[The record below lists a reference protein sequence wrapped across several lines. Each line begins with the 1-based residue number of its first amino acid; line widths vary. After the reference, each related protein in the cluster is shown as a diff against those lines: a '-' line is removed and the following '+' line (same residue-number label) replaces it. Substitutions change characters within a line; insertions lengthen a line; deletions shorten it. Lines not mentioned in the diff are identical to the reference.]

1 MEFHIGQNKKTC
13 VVPAGYFNRRARRL
27 IAQGKGYRVPGYAE
41 RLMMLQ
47 KEAHLRKAKA
57 QNKEAGK

>member
-13 VVPAGYFNRRARRL
+13 VIPAGYFNRAEKRL
-27 IAQGKGYRVPGYAE
+27 IKRGKGWKVPGYAA

-47 KEAHLRKAKA
+47 KQAQTKVSAQKQEAKK
-57 QNKEAGK
+57 